1 MKKENKKLVKRSKV
15 IVQQPKTTEDPNTV
29 DIKSVIV
36 THPKTSHRLFKT
48 VKNAQRVGADSF
60 LYSETKKENILN
72 EKYIKITKQSYAC
85 RDNASNFHVEI
96 LNYFNPELQLK
107 GIEITNR
114 NKLIDLLSELR
125 GFKNRKIALILEFK
139 KIEIFFEFKRR
150 SNY

>member
-1 MKKENKKLVKRSKV
+1 MKRSKV

-48 VKNAQRVGADSF
+48 VKNAQRVGADSS

-139 KIEIFFEFKRR
+139 KIEFFFEFKRR

>member
-48 VKNAQRVGADSF
+48 VKNAQRVGADSS

-139 KIEIFFEFKRR
+139 KIEFFFEFKRR

>member
-48 VKNAQRVGADSF
+48 VKNAQRVGADSS

-125 GFKNRKIALILEFK
+125 GFKIVK
-139 KIEIFFEFKRR
+139 
-150 SNY
+150 

>member
-15 IVQQPKTTEDPNTV
+15 IVQQPKTIEDPNTV

-48 VKNAQRVGADSF
+48 VKNTQRVGADSS
-60 LYSETKKENILN
+60 LYSETKTENILN
-72 EKYIKITKQSYAC
+72 KKNVKITKQSYAC
-85 RDNASNFHVEI
+85 RGNASTFNVEI

-107 GIEITNR
+107 GIEIVNR

-125 GFKNRKIALILEFK
+125 GFKIVK
-139 KIEIFFEFKRR
+139 
-150 SNY
+150 